1 MRKGHIKER
10 NGRFQITLDLGT
22 DPATKKRKRHYST
35 HSSRQEAE
43 DALAYLLDLS
53 SQQTINDF
61 LDEWLKLTSNN
72 LSANTV
78 YVYGRYLKML
88 KDYLPLIDYRKIR
101 RKQAEQIISELLQQY
116 KPGTVAVMRRLLSTA
131 YNRAIAWEET
141 EFNPFKGVRIKS
153 EHVEREVWTP
163 EQVATFL
170 SAAKERH
177 GNPSYYVAYMI
188 ALYTGMRKSEILGLR
203 WKNVDLEGGNI
214 AVKEAIH
221 NDYDK
226 GGKFVSGTKTRAS
239 RRNIAMPGEL
249 IAVLKE
255 HRVHLGEKAEYVIV
269 TNKLTPINQRNLTK
283 AMYELIRKV
292 GLPPI
297 RFHDF
302 RHTHASILLANGV
315 NVKVIQERLG
325 HSRISTTLDT
335 YSHVFPSQQREAADL
350 FDRLMR

>member
-1 MRKGHIKER
+1 MRKGHIKEL

-35 HSSRQEAE
+35 HSSRQEAK
-43 DALAYLLDLS
+43 DALAYLLDPS
-53 SQQTINDF
+53 GQQTVNDF
-61 LDEWLKLTSNN
+61 LDEWLSLTTNN
-72 LSANTV
+72 LSSNTV

-88 KDYLPLIDYRKIR
+88 KDYFPLIDYRKIR
-101 RKQAEQIISELLQQY
+101 RKQAEKIISELLRKY

-141 EFNPFKGVRIKS
+141 DFNPFKGIRIKA

-163 EQVATFL
+163 GQVAAFL
-170 SAAKERH
+170 SAAKERQ

-188 ALYTGMRKSEILGLR
+188 ALYTGS
-203 WKNVDLEGGNI
+203 I
-214 AVKEAIH
+214 AVKEEIH

-249 IAVLKE
+249 IAVLNT
-255 HRVHLGEKAEYVIV
+255 HRERLGEEAEYVIV

-283 AMYELIRKV
+283 AMYEIIRNV
-292 GLPPI
+292 GHPPI

-350 FDRLMR
+350 LNSIIPSK